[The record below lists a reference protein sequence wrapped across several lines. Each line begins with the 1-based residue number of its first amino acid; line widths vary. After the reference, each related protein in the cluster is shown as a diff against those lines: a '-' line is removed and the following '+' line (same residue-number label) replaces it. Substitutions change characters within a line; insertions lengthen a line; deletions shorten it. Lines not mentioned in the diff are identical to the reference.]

1 MKLFSLR
8 SLLILAVALAIVAN
22 ILWRMPS
29 GSSAKPASADSM
41 STAEIWAPENIL
53 PSVSNLRAMGKQWE
67 ARLATLPPEE
77 RAKSEARLKEETR
90 FFVEAQFLPREE
102 RKAKVRERI
111 ETLMNDPGIQS
122 DWAAER
128 MKMLAGM
135 TPEQRHEVLK
145 KYVQSKDKQKQSQ

>member
-1 MKLFSLR
+1 M
-8 SLLILAVALAIVAN
+8 
-22 ILWRMPS
+22 
-29 GSSAKPASADSM
+29 SA
-41 STAEIWAPENIL
+41 AEIWAPENIL
-53 PSVSNLRAMGKQWE
+53 PSISNLRAMGKQWE
-67 ARLATLPPEE
+67 ARLVTLPPEE
-77 RAKSEARLKEETR
+77 RAKSEARLKEETK

>member
-22 ILWRMPS
+22 ILWRIPS
-29 GSSAKPASADSM
+29 GSVKPTSADSM

-128 MKMLAGM
+128 IKMFTSLP
-135 TPEQRHEVLK
+135 PEKRSEIMK
-145 KYVQSKDKQKQSQ
+145 KYVRSKNN

>member
-8 SLLILAVALAIVAN
+8 SLLILAVALALVAN
-22 ILWRMPS
+22 ILWRLPS
-29 GSSAKPASADSM
+29 GSPAKPASADSM
-41 STAEIWAPENIL
+41 SAAEIWAPENIL

-77 RAKSEARLKEETR
+77 RAKSEARLKEETK
-90 FFVEAQFLPREE
+90 FFVEAQFLPRDE

-128 MKMLAGM
+128 IKMFTSLP
-135 TPEQRHEVLK
+135 PEKRSEIMK
-145 KYVQSKDKQKQSQ
+145 KYVRSKTN

>member
-22 ILWRMPS
+22 ILWRLPS
-29 GSSAKPASADSM
+29 GSPAKVSAPATGSED
-41 STAEIWAPENIL
+41 IWNPENLL
-53 PSVSNLRAMGKQWE
+53 PTVSNLRAMGKQWE

-77 RAKSEARLKEETR
+77 RAKSEARLKEETK
-90 FFVEAQFLPREE
+90 FFVEAQFLPRDE

-122 DWAAER
+122 DWAGER

-135 TPEQRHEVLK
+135 TPESRHEILK
-145 KYVQSKDKQKQSQ
+145 KYVQSKKEKNRNP